1 MENVVISGMGIISAL
16 GCGVEQ
22 TLRALR
28 EERSGIGPLKYLQ
41 TEHWDIPCA
50 EVPFSDEELRE
61 RLGLSAEEVVT
72 RTALLGMVALQ
83 EAWQTA
89 DLRHTPDKRLA
100 FINGTTVGGMEK
112 SEQYYLD
119 FLENDSRNAYIAAHE
134 CGACTEKIADFMGG
148 FSYVTTL
155 STACSSAANAIILGE
170 NLIRAGLTDIAV
182 VGGSE
187 CITKFHLNGFHTL
200 MILDDAPCRPFD
212 ATRAG
217 LNLGEG
223 AAYVVLVS
231 DASARYRGIQP
242 LCRLAGYG
250 NACDAFHQ
258 TASSEEGTGAV
269 LAMREALKTSGLQ
282 PSDIDYI
289 NAHGTGTRNNDAS
302 EGRAIMQVFGKHTP
316 RVSSTK
322 AMTGHTTSAS
332 GSVEAVIAVLA
343 IRYGFIPANLRFGE
357 AMPELSF
364 TPVPHTLENVK
375 VRNVLSNSFGFGG
388 NNSSLIFSAVDP
400 GA

>member
-1 MENVVISGMGIISAL
+1 M
-16 GCGVEQ
+16 
-22 TLRALR
+22 
-28 EERSGIGPLKYLQ
+28 
-41 TEHWDIPCA
+41 
-50 EVPFSDEELRE
+50 
-61 RLGLSAEEVVT
+61 
-72 RTALLGMVALQ
+72 ALQ
-83 EAWQTA
+83 EAWEAA

-212 ATRAG
+212 ATRVG

-223 AAYVVLVS
+223 AAYVVLEKES
-231 DASARYRGIQP
+231 LARKRGIQP

-302 EGRAIMQVFGKHTP
+302 EGRAIMQVFGKHIP

-388 NNSSLIFSAVDP
+388 NNSSLIFSAVDA